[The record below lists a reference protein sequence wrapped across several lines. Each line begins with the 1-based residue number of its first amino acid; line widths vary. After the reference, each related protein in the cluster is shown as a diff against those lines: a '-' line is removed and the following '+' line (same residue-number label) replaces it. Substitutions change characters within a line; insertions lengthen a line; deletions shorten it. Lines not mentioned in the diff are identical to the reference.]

1 MPNNQ
6 ALQVFYGTIPLILI
20 LAAIWFREQMLL
32 TDILKRL
39 GALETL
45 VNQVKDQLAA
55 VKQRLIALET
65 RAGVIYHE

>member
-1 MPNNQ
+1 M
-6 ALQVFYGTIPLILI
+6 ILI

-65 RAGVIYHE
+65 RVLNRFGGSAEIRVLRGP

>member
-65 RAGVIYHE
+65 GAGVIYHE

>member
-45 VNQVKDQLAA
+45 VNQVKDQLAL

-65 RAGVIYHE
+65 PAGVIYHE